1 MMYIPTARGRKIC
14 IYLKIRKHDILK
26 LRFWKRFISESLLSE
41 EIDVNT
47 KKNLRASKWIFLMLS
62 QEDKVGVHWK
72 AKGV

>member
-41 EIDVNT
+41 EIDVSM
-47 KKNLRASKWIFLMLS
+47 KNLRASKQGYFWS
-62 QEDKVGVHWK
+62 
-72 AKGV
+72 